1 MKVVFNIL
9 KPFSREIFVAGFHGV
24 GLVGHIA
31 VKHLSRYCDIVGY
44 MRYKKMPPVVAY
56 EGDRLALQSEI
67 FSCDRVTG
75 VVNNYG
81 LLDDAIYDFVEALSN
96 WVVRSGFRLAVLF
109 GGLDGRFRREPGDL
123 LRVAYTSSYRRLGYP
138 LEGKRLEQGLQ
149 IVGPLGLL
157 LSHLEMNSFPAL
169 VILPYADRPADPQA
183 ASVALE
189 HFGKLFGIH
198 VDTSDLRQLAE
209 ELEREYAEVRRQ
221 LEETRREES
230 HYYI

>member
-81 LLDDAIYDFVEALSN
+81 LIDDAIYDFVEALSN
-96 WVVRSGFRLAVLF
+96 WVVRSGFKLAVLF

-157 LSHLEMNSFPAL
+157 LSHLEMNGFPAL

>member
-96 WVVRSGFRLAVLF
+96 WVIRSGFKLAVLF

-157 LSHLEMNSFPAL
+157 LSHLEMNGFPAL

>member
-81 LLDDAIYDFVEALSN
+81 LIDDAIYDFVEALSN

-157 LSHLEMNSFPAL
+157 LSHLEMNGFPAL